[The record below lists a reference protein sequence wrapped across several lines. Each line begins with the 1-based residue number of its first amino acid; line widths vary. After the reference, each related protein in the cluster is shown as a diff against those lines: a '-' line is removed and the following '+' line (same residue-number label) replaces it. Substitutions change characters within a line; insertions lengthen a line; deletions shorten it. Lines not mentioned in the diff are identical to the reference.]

1 MASQRQSIIQ
11 AKKEREPA
19 VEELKKW
26 NEKYLVPAAKWTKV
40 IVEEVAGT
48 ELSAPDVPKLSA
60 PKLSAPKL
68 SAPKLS
74 APKLPTTKLDK
85 KKVTKKAV
93 SSVAGVIDKLP
104 KKKPKSR
111 SPKKATKSPAPEAAA
126 NVFLLLGVPGLTLLG
141 LAYVGLPYFIK

>member
-48 ELSAPDVPKLSA
+48 ELSAPDV

>member
-48 ELSAPDVPKLSA
+48 ELSAPDV
-60 PKLSAPKL
+60 
-68 SAPKLS
+68 PKLS

>member
-1 MASQRQSIIQ
+1 MASQRQSIIK

-68 SAPKLS
+68 SAPKL
-74 APKLPTTKLDK
+74 PTTKLDK
-85 KKVTKKAV
+85 KIVTKNAV
-93 SSVAGVIDKLP
+93 SSVAGVVDKLP

-126 NVFLLLGVPGLTLLG
+126 NVFLLLGVPGLTLLA

>member
-60 PKLSAPKL
+60 PKLSV
-68 SAPKLS
+68 PKLS

>member
-68 SAPKLS
+68 SV
-74 APKLPTTKLDK
+74 PKLPTTKLDK

>member
-60 PKLSAPKL
+60 PKLSV
-68 SAPKLS
+68 
-74 APKLPTTKLDK
+74 PKLPTTKLDK

>member
-1 MASQRQSIIQ
+1 MASQRQSIIK

-48 ELSAPDVPKLSA
+48 ELSAPDV

>member
-1 MASQRQSIIQ
+1 MASQRQSIIK

-48 ELSAPDVPKLSA
+48 ELSAPDV
-60 PKLSAPKL
+60 PKL

>member
-1 MASQRQSIIQ
+1 MASQRQSIIK

-26 NEKYLVPAAKWTKV
+26 NDKYLVPAAKWTKV

-48 ELSAPDVPKLSA
+48 ELSAPDV

>member
-60 PKLSAPKL
+60 PKLSV
-68 SAPKLS
+68 PKLS

-141 LAYVGLPYFIK
+141 LAYAGLPYFIK